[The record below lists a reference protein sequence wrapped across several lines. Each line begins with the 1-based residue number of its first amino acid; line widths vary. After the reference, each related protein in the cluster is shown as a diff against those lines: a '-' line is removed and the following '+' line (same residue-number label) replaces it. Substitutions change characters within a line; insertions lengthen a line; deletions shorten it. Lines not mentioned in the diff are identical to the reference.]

1 MSRTVEIP
9 ETCFSC
15 GKKTRGVCINEKPIC
30 RDCWIKFN
38 LTEKLGIDPIK
49 DIGAW
54 DEPEESA

>member
-15 GKKTRGVCINEKPIC
+15 GKKTRGVCINRKPIC
-30 RDCWIKFN
+30 RDCWIKFD

>member
-15 GKKTRGVCINEKPIC
+15 GKKTRGVCINKKPIC
-30 RDCWIKFN
+30 RECWIKFD

-49 DIGAW
+49 DIGVW
-54 DEPEESA
+54 D